1 VLGGLIAL
9 RRRGQPP
16 AQEQP
21 ADTEAVGP

>member
-16 AQEQP
+16 SQDP
-21 ADTEAVGP
+21 APKAEADAP